1 MTPARIE
8 TDVSVEWVLS
18 YAVLAIVV
26 RSCHNR
32 WILIAAVHHSK
43 GKSCETLLF

>member
-8 TDVSVEWVLS
+8 TDVSVKRVFLC
-18 YAVLAIVV
+18 AVLAIITH
-26 RSCHNR
+26 SCHNR